1 MSNSNL
7 ISSIELTRKNLRAQ
21 IEGLRVEAEDL
32 ITKYWIK
39 WKERNHKRLT
49 LPDIAKFQRGSI
61 WVLTHQK
68 LS

>member
-7 ISSIELTRKNLRAQ
+7 ISSIELTRKNLR
-21 IEGLRVEAEDL
+21 LRLKVCVL
-32 ITKYWIK
+32 RLKISLQNTGSSG
-39 WKERNHKRLT
+39 RNETTKRLT
-49 LPDIAKFQRGSI
+49 LPDIAKFQRGST

>member
-21 IEGLRVEAEDL
+21 IEGLRVEAEISL
-32 ITKYWIK
+32 QNTGSSG
-39 WKERNHKRLT
+39 RNETTKRLT